1 MVKTS
6 KLKIDYYQNHL
17 QKRKMLQDKNQGVYV
32 EDMLEGK
39 NRMRD

>member
-6 KLKIDYYQNHL
+6 KLKLDYQQNHM

-32 EDMLEGK
+32 EDMLDYKRRFKE
-39 NRMRD
+39 